1 MPLSLIQSTNIYPQL
16 SPNSELSANNS
27 TVNKTD
33 ETQDGETVN
42 RTVSRGDYCCEGK
55 KQGIRQEY

>member
-1 MPLSLIQSTNIYPQL
+1 MHLSLIQSTNIYPQL

-42 RTVSRGDYCCEGK
+42 RTVSRGD
-55 KQGIRQEY
+55 